1 MITPF
6 VAEAVA
12 LYISAPFVNT
22 ITSLNSMGVANVIVT
37 VKTLPEEV
45 TWRNVPQAHYMIP
58 SETPTSYYGCIRS
71 VGHVVATLS

>member
-37 VKTLPEEV
+37 VKTLPEERI
-45 TWRNVPQAHYMIP
+45 WPQAHYMIP